1 MPGRKT
7 APRPKYS
14 VDKPMKEPAMNE
26 LHPKDAPHESQAPS
40 CALDCRCG
48 GGPARHERGFISAD
62 LLKPLQQPRAVW
74 LRGIAAGLLTGIFAA
89 VVMIALK
96 KNGFSPVPMPL
107 GLAFA
112 DTLLH
117 KHLPLPIG
125 LVFHLAYVTFWGT
138 VFVLF
143 AHPRLTASRIAAL
156 SLTLYFFA
164 LLVFVPVVGWG
175 LFGAAV
181 GPRVAGGLAITHAL
195 FGLFLWLS
203 CQLLFRKSSLTK
215 INFDS

>member
-1 MPGRKT
+1 
-7 APRPKYS
+7 
-14 VDKPMKEPAMNE
+14 MN
-26 LHPKDAPHESQAPS
+26 KS
-40 CALDCRCG
+40 G
-48 GGPARHERGFISAD
+48 NFISGD
-62 LLKPLQQPRAVW
+62 FLKPLHRPPSVW
-74 LRGIAAGLLTGIFAA
+74 LRGIAAGLLTGILAA

-125 LVFHLAYVTFWGT
+125 LAFHLAYVAFWGT

-143 AHPRLTASRIAAL
+143 AHPRLTVGRIAVL
-156 SLTLYFFA
+156 SLALYLFA

-175 LFGAAV
+175 VFGVGV

-203 CQLLFRKSSLTK
+203 CRLVFLRRHRRAAGL
-215 INFDS
+215 D

>member
-1 MPGRKT
+1 MNQPN
-7 APRPKYS
+7 PKS
-14 VDKPMKEPAMNE
+14 TTRASD
-26 LHPKDAPHESQAPS
+26 APS
-40 CALDCRCG
+40 CALDCGCR
-48 GGPARHERGFISAD
+48 GGPAGRDGGFVSAD
-62 LLKPLQQPRAVW
+62 FLKPLHQPRSVW
-74 LRGIAAGLLTGIFAA
+74 LRGIAAGLLTGILAA
-89 VVMIALK
+89 VVMVALK

-125 LVFHLAYVTFWGT
+125 LAFHLAYVTFWGT

-143 AHPRLTASRIAAL
+143 AHPRLTLGRIAAL
-156 SLTLYFFA
+156 SLALYLFA

-181 GPRVAGGLAITHAL
+181 GPRVAGGLAITHVL

-203 CQLLFRKSSLTK
+203 CRLAFPHRHAARGGST
-215 INFDS
+215 D

>member
-1 MPGRKT
+1 
-7 APRPKYS
+7 
-14 VDKPMKEPAMNE
+14 MN
-26 LHPKDAPHESQAPS
+26 PKDASHEPQTPS
-40 CALDCRCG
+40 CALDCGCR
-48 GGPARHERGFISAD
+48 GGPARHERGFINAD
-62 LLKPLQQPRAVW
+62 FLKPLHQPRSVW
-74 LRGIAAGLLTGIFAA
+74 LRGIGAGLLTGILAA
-89 VVMIALK
+89 VVMIVLK

-138 VFVLF
+138 AFVLF
-143 AHPRLTASRIAAL
+143 AHPRLTLARIAAL
-156 SLTLYFFA
+156 SAALYLFA
-164 LLVFVPVVGWG
+164 MAVFVPVVGWG
-175 LFGAAV
+175 FFGAAV

-203 CQLLFRKSSLTK
+203 CRLLFRRRSSPGQ
-215 INFDS
+215 D